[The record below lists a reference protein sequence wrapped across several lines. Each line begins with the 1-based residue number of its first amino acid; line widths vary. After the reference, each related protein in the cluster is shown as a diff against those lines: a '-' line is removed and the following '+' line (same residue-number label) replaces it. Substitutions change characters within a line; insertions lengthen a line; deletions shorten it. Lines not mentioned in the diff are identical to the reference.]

1 VIPAAGSLPIVQSLK
16 DYPFEWTQSQINGL
30 PFQRLNPP
38 YWDEYVT
45 LQPPVTYIVRGTHFC
60 LPESPGDCIQY
71 PAFVWAWSGWSPSR
85 ASADVRACYYATT
98 IPGTGGGPGW
108 RMVSYDDGGER
119 CKPLHGWMNVTLTIP
134 AGTYTLALY
143 AYDKES
149 KPDGD
154 PLARY
159 SQEYRIYDQ
168 TGTTLLASKQISGTN
183 FDNGVYEIFD
193 IVAPTGGLTI
203 IVQVYNDSGHYA
215 HGIPLTQTINVA
227 LSGIFVNKLSSNTG
241 PSSVAWSGEDTASK
255 GDWVSGGYGTY
266 AHILPNAPVIA
277 TQIPLGE
284 FTNVEFS
291 NPVGGLVMPTNKLE
305 VLAPYLALA
314 GLIAA
319 IPTVVAVR
327 KRSA

>member
-1 VIPAAGSLPIVQSLK
+1 MRLASVVLVALFIGSIVVIPAVGSLPIVKSLM
-16 DYPFEWTQSQINGL
+16 DYPYEWTQSQNSGL
-30 PFQRLNPP
+30 QFQRLNPP

-71 PAFVWAWSGWSPSR
+71 PAFEWAWSGWSPSR

-108 RMVSYDDGGER
+108 RMAAYDDGGER

-134 AGTYTLALY
+134 VGTYTLALY

-203 IVQVYNDSGHYA
+203 IVQVYNDSGHYRA
-215 HGIPLTQTINVA
+215 RDPPVDSDNKRCPLRNIREQA
-227 LSGIFVNKLSSNTG
+227 LLLIQDRVVLPGLEKTPLRKATG
-241 PSSVAWSGEDTASK
+241 SVGAMEPMHTF
-255 GDWVSGGYGTY
+255 Y
-266 AHILPNAPVIA
+266 
-277 TQIPLGE
+277 
-284 FTNVEFS
+284 
-291 NPVGGLVMPTNKLE
+291 PT
-305 VLAPYLALA
+305 
-314 GLIAA
+314 
-319 IPTVVAVR
+319 R
-327 KRSA
+327 Q